1 MAGPVDHKK
10 IKMNQT
16 KRQTIKA
23 ILIGIIVLLLIG
35 VLYDAY
41 SGFHVLRNSK
51 TIYGIIAGLVVT
63 AVLAFAGEYISEA
76 INAKDKASDPLYK
89 RVFHLLILMAS
100 VGVVGF
106 LYWFIFHYFEILKI

>member
-1 MAGPVDHKK
+1 MHSK
-10 IKMNQT
+10 IKP
-16 KRQTIKA
+16 
-23 ILIGIIVLLLIG
+23 ILIGIFVLPFIV

-51 TIYGIIAGLVVT
+51 SIYGIIAGLMVS
-63 AVLAFAGEYISEA
+63 AVLAFAGEYASEA
-76 INAKDKASDPLYK
+76 INAKDKSSDPLYK
-89 RVFHLLILMAS
+89 RVFRLLILLAT